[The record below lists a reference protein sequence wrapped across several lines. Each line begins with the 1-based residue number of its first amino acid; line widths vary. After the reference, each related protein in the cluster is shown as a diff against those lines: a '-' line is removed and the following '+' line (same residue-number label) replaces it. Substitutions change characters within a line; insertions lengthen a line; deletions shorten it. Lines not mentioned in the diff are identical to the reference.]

1 MSVPRNDNPT
11 ANKTPM
17 LCSQPGRSEGRRRRA
32 GCCSSHSLTRLEASP
47 ADSLTDWLEE
57 GLVKSFGRL
66 AAGSVTE
73 WERWFSK
80 RLMCH
85 PPQGGGRT
93 LRKVSR
99 CQSGNVS
106 ASGRAFT
113 NLTPRAEGRGKQG
126 GTDVRLKKRRK
137 KKATKHW
144 HRADRER
151 DVFSFFFLVCFF
163 FQNMHKQKLNES
175 DKGYIWTGSVH

>member
-11 ANKTPM
+11 ANKTLM

-73 WERWFSK
+73 WERWFSR

-85 PPQGGGRT
+85 PQQGGGDAA
-93 LRKVSR
+93 KGVSLPIWQR
-99 CQSGNVS
+99 LSKWKSVYKSHTTRRRSREAGWHWCKAQNKKKKKSHKALAPGWQ
-106 ASGRAFT
+106 G
-113 NLTPRAEGRGKQG
+113 EGRF
-126 GTDVRLKKRRK
+126 LL
-137 KKATKHW
+137 
-144 HRADRER
+144 
-151 DVFSFFFLVCFF
+151 FFFGLFF